1 MAPPVYRMGSTNLNL
16 EESEMTNEELDSA
29 VATAQGWKLL
39 TGDLANEPDYWVNGN
54 IYKCDYHPSTN
65 WQQAG
70 ELVEKYKIDL
80 EYVDTNWE
88 ATIWDLLNN
97 VPIAETAAD
106 TPQRAICLAVLAA
119 EGMSNEQECGIG
131 EIK

>member
-1 MAPPVYRMGSTNLNL
+1 
-16 EESEMTNEELDSA
+16 MTNEELDKA
-29 VATAQGWKLL
+29 VAEAQGWTLINKVSGLDAFIG
-39 TGDLANEPDYWVNGN
+39 TWVSENVR
-54 IYKCDYHPSTN
+54 IDQEFYHPSTN

-70 ELVEKYKIDL
+70 ELLEKYKIDL

-119 EGMSNEQECGIG
+119 EGENQCTVLNVNITSA
-131 EIK
+131 

>member
-1 MAPPVYRMGSTNLNL
+1 
-16 EESEMTNEELDSA
+16 MTNEELDKA
-29 VATAQGWKLL
+29 VAEAQGWVHE
-39 TGDLANEPDYWVNGN
+39 TEWGIWTPHN
-54 IYKCDYHPSTN
+54 YHPSTN

-70 ELVEKYKIDL
+70 ELLEKYKIDL

-119 EGMSNEQECGIG
+119 EGENQCTVLNVNITSA
-131 EIK
+131 